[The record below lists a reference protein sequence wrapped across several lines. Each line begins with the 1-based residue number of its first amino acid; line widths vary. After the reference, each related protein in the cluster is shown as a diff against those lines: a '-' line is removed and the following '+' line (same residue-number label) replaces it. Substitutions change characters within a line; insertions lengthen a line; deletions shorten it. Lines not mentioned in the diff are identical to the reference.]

1 MKSSNIGGQAVLEG
15 IMMKHKDEYAVAVR
29 KPDGEIIVEKDT
41 YRSIVGNAKKLTQI
55 PFIRGIFNFIDSM
68 VLGIKTLTF
77 SASFFEE
84 EEEQKELTQ
93 EETEKQEKMEKWL
106 MRGTVAFSVV
116 IAVAIFMVLPYFLSS
131 IVERY
136 TSSRMLMTVFEGVI
150 RVAVFLLYIFL
161 ISRTKDIKRTFM
173 YHGAEHKCINCIE
186 HGLEL
191 NVENVRK
198 SSKQHKRC
206 GTSFLFFVVIVSII
220 FCFFITA
227 ESQILRVIIRI
238 ALLPLIAGVS
248 YEIIRLAG
256 NSDNPVINALSRP
269 GMWIQNMTTKEP
281 DDSMIEVG
289 IRAVE
294 EVFDWRT
301 WQRENL

>member
-1 MKSSNIGGQAVLEG
+1 MMRNGG
-15 IMMKHKDEYAVAVR
+15 KYSVAVR
-29 KPDGEIIVEKDT
+29 RSDGEIAVDVQEYHSVIPWKT
-41 YRSIVGNAKKLTQI
+41 PLKI
-55 PFIRGIFNFIDSM
+55 PFVRGIFNFVDSL
-68 VLGIKTLTF
+68 VLGMKTLMF
-77 SASFFEE
+77 SASFFEDE
-84 EEEQKELTQ
+84 EEEMLTGA
-93 EETEKQEKMEKWL
+93 EAEKQEKREKL
-106 MRGTVAFSVV
+106 FMNLTVVLAIV
-116 IAVAIFMVLPYFLSS
+116 IAVVLFMVLPYFLSS
-131 IVERY
+131 FVEKY
-136 TSSRMLMTVFEGVI
+136 TSSRAAMTIFEGVI
-150 RVAVFLLYIFL
+150 RVAIFLLYVFL
-161 ISRTKDIKRTFM
+161 ISRTNDIKRTFM

-206 GTSFLFFVVIVSII
+206 GTSFLFFVMIVSII

-227 ESQILRVIIRI
+227 ESQVARVLIRI
-238 ALLPLIAGVS
+238 ALLPVIAGVS

-256 NSDNPVINALSRP
+256 NSDNAVINALSQP
-269 GMWIQNMTTKEP
+269 GMWVQNMTTKEP

-301 WQRENL
+301 WQKENL

>member
-15 IMMKHKDEYAVAVR
+15 IMMRNGGKYSVAVR
-29 KPDGEIIVEKDT
+29 KTDGEIAVDVQEYHSVIPWKT
-41 YRSIVGNAKKLTQI
+41 PLKI
-55 PFIRGIFNFIDSM
+55 PFVRGIFNFVDSL
-68 VLGIKTLTF
+68 VLGMKTLMF
-77 SASFFEE
+77 SASFFEDE
-84 EEEQKELTQ
+84 EEEMLTGA
-93 EETEKQEKMEKWL
+93 EAEKQEKREKL
-106 MRGTVAFSVV
+106 FMNLTVVLAIV
-116 IAVAIFMVLPYFLSS
+116 IAVVLFMVLPYFLSS
-131 IVERY
+131 FVEKY
-136 TSSRMLMTVFEGVI
+136 TSSRAAMTIFEGVI
-150 RVAVFLLYIFL
+150 RVAIFLLYVFL
-161 ISRTKDIKRTFM
+161 ISRTNDIKRTFM

-206 GTSFLFFVVIVSII
+206 GTSFLFFVMIVSII

-227 ESQILRVIIRI
+227 ESQVARVLIRI
-238 ALLPLIAGVS
+238 ALLPVIAGVS

-256 NSDNPVINALSRP
+256 NSDNAVINALSQP
-269 GMWIQNMTTKEP
+269 GMWVQNMTTKEP

-294 EVFDWRT
+294 EVLDWRT
-301 WQRENL
+301 WQKENL

>member
-15 IMMKHKDEYAVAVR
+15 IMMRNGSKYSVAVR
-29 KPDGEIIVEKDT
+29 RPDGEIAVDVKDYKSVIPWKT
-41 YRSIVGNAKKLTQI
+41 PLKI
-55 PFIRGIFNFIDSM
+55 PFIRGIFSFVDSL
-68 VLGIKTLTF
+68 VLGMRTLTY
-77 SASFFEE
+77 SASFFEDE
-84 EEEQKELTQ
+84 EEEILT
-93 EETEKQEKMEKWL
+93 EAEAAKREKQEKIFL
-106 MRGTVAFSVV
+106 NLTVVV
-116 IAVAIFMVLPYFLSS
+116 AVVLAIAIFMVLPYYLSS

-136 TSSRMLMTVFEGVI
+136 TSSRAVMTVFEGVI
-150 RVAVFLLYIFL
+150 RVVIFLLYILL

-206 GTSFLFFVVIVSII
+206 GTSFLFFVMIVSII
-220 FCFFITA
+220 FCFSIVT
-227 ESQILRVIIRI
+227 ESPVLRVVLRI
-238 ALLPLIAGVS
+238 ALFPLIAGVS

-256 NSDNPVINALSRP
+256 NSDNPVVNLLSRP
-269 GMWIQNMTTKEP
+269 GMWVQNMTTKEP

>member
-15 IMMKHKDEYAVAVR
+15 IMMRNGPKYSVAVR
-29 KPDGEIIVEKDT
+29 KPDGEIAVDVKDYKSVIPWKT
-41 YRSIVGNAKKLTQI
+41 PLKI
-55 PFIRGIFNFIDSM
+55 PFIRGIFNFVASL
-68 VLGIKTLTF
+68 VLGMRTLTY
-77 SASFFEE
+77 SASFFEDE
-84 EEEQKELTQ
+84 EEELLT
-93 EETEKQEKMEKWL
+93 EEEAAKREKQEKIFL
-106 MRGTVAFSVV
+106 NLTVVAAV
-116 IAVAIFMVLPYFLSS
+116 ILAVAIFMILPYYLSGF
-131 IVERY
+131 VERY
-136 TSSRMLMTVFEGVI
+136 TSSRAVMTVFEGVI
-150 RVAVFLLYIFL
+150 RVIIFLLYILL
-161 ISRTKDIKRTFM
+161 ISRTRDIKRTFM

-206 GTSFLFFVVIVSII
+206 GTSFLFFVMIVSII
-220 FCFFITA
+220 FCFFIVT
-227 ESQILRVIIRI
+227 ESPVLRVVLRI
-238 ALLPLIAGVS
+238 ALFPLIAGVS

-256 NSDNPVINALSRP
+256 NSDNPVVNLLSRP
-269 GMWIQNMTTKEP
+269 GMWVQNMTTKEP